1 MKLSCSLLHCLSNF
15 SFLRCASHAEHLVA
29 RAAELGYTAMAI
41 TDECS
46 VSGVVRAHT
55 EARGQPIKLIIGAE
69 FAVHDAPA
77 IDRLILLA
85 KSRNGYGDLSELI
98 TLARSRSPKGE
109 YQLFADDLAH
119 ITDCIAILVTHPL
132 QSDVR
137 TNIDAIAKHFPGHCW
152 LGAALDY
159 GPDDAGQLAALEAL
173 AAACRLPLTACDRI
187 LFACREDKPLQD
199 VLTAV
204 RLKQPVAELGTAL
217 NAHAENYLKPIA
229 HLARRYSAAMITQTL
244 VIAAQCKFSL
254 DELRY
259 EYPREVIPVDE
270 TPAAYLRRL
279 TDECGARRYPQGM
292 PDKVRAIVE
301 HELAIISDLHY
312 EAYFLT
318 IYDLVRFAREKH
330 ILCQGRG
337 SAANSAVCYCL
348 GITEVDPEHMQVLF
362 ERFISRERNEP
373 PDIDVDFE
381 HERREE
387 VMQYLYTKYG
397 RDRTALTAAVSTYR
411 PKGAIRD
418 VGKALGL
425 TLSQVDALSK
435 TIAWWDGRSIAP
447 ERLIEAGFDPEA
459 PRMRT
464 LMKLTEALIGFPRH
478 LSQHSGGFVIAR
490 DKLTRLVPIEN
501 AAMPER
507 TVIQWDKDDLDAL
520 GLLKVDV
527 LALGMLTA
535 IRKTL
540 DLIGQWSGQ
549 PMTMQDVP
557 REDPATYEMIQHAD
571 TLGVFQIES
580 RAQMSMLP
588 RLKPKCFYDLVIE
601 VAIVRPGPI
610 QGGMVHPYLKRRTGE
625 EPVIYPSKAVEAVLS
640 RTLGVPIFQ
649 EQVMQLAMVAAG
661 FTAGEADQ
669 LRRAMAAWKRKG
681 GLEKFRDK
689 LVGGMRERGYDEE
702 FAERLYKQMQGFGE
716 YGFPESHAASF
727 ALLVY
732 ISCWLKCHHPAA
744 FTCGMLNSQ
753 PLGFYSPSQLVQ
765 DVQRHG
771 VTVLPVDVMVSDFDC
786 TLEHSPLVGQS
797 ADSTFFSHVVPAKG
811 ETGNSWPMGHAR
823 RTGKPCRAFRGSEA
837 GTQSIVSLVNDGLD
851 SSIRWNDDISC
862 SCIIR
867 TGSEE
872 NRSQTKS
879 NPRLRLGL
887 RMVAQLGKD
896 AAERI
901 VSARTQSPFLDIAD
915 LQRRAALSQQDI
927 EALAAADAFR
937 TLIGHRRDSLWEALG
952 LERDTRLFTAPADP
966 TIASLIPPSEA
977 DDIVADYRSL
987 GLSLRRHPLALLRPA
1002 LTAQRIRS
1010 AEEVKNAR
1018 HGQLLRTTGLV
1029 TCRQRPGTAKGT
1041 TFVTLEDETGYVNV
1055 VVWSHVAAR
1064 QRNPLILARLLCV
1077 AGRVERQGEVVHLIA
1092 GRLIDQTA
1100 MLGELDFRSH
1110 EFH

>member
-15 SFLRCASHAEHLVA
+15 SFLRGASHAEHLVS
-29 RAAELGYTAMAI
+29 RAAELGYTAIAI

-46 VSGVVRAHT
+46 VSGAVRAHM
-55 EARGQPIKLIIGAE
+55 EAKEHKIKLIIGAE
-69 FAVHDAPA
+69 FTVHDAPA

-85 KSRNGYGDLSELI
+85 KNRNGYGDLSELI

-109 YQLFADDLAH
+109 YQLFTGDLAH
-119 ITDCIAILVTHPL
+119 LSDGIAIIVPFPL
-132 QSDVR
+132 HADAQA
-137 TNIDAIAKHFPGHCW
+137 NIAAIARHFVAACW

-159 GPDDAGQLAALEAL
+159 GPDDEGKLTALNTLAEA
-173 AAACRLPLTACDRI
+173 CHLPLAACDRI
-187 LFACREDKPLQD
+187 LFANREDKPLQD

-204 RLKQPVAELGTAL
+204 RLKKPVAELGTAL
-217 NAHAENYLKPIA
+217 NVHAENYLKPIS
-229 HLARRYSAAMITQTL
+229 HLARRYSPAMIAQTL
-244 VIAAQCKFSL
+244 IIAAHCKFTL

-279 TDECGARRYPQGM
+279 TVEGGARRYPQGM
-292 PDKVRAIVE
+292 PDNVSALVE
-301 HELAIISDLHY
+301 HELTIIADLHY

-318 IYDLVRFAREKH
+318 ICDVVNFARDKK

-348 GITEVDPEHMQVLF
+348 GITEVDPGHMQVLF

-387 VMQYLYTKYG
+387 VMQYLYNKYG

-425 TLSQVDALSK
+425 TLSQVDTLSK

-459 PRMRT
+459 PRMQM

-501 AAMPER
+501 AAMPDR

-540 DLIGQWSGQ
+540 DLIGNWRGQ
-549 PMTMQDVP
+549 PMAMQDVP
-557 REDPATYEMIQHAD
+557 REDPVTYQMIQHAD
-571 TLGVFQIES
+571 TIGVFQIES

-625 EPVIYPSKAVEAVLS
+625 EPVVYPSKSVEAVLS

-689 LVGGMRERGYDEE
+689 LVGGMRARGYDEE

-744 FTCGMLNSQ
+744 FTCGLLNSQ

-771 VTVLPVDVMVSDFDC
+771 VTVLPVDVTIS
-786 TLEHSPLVGQS
+786 EHCCVL
-797 ADSTFFSHVVPAKG
+797 
-811 ETGNSWPMGHAR
+811 
-823 RTGKPCRAFRGSEA
+823 A
-837 GTQSIVSLVNDGLD
+837 GPP
-851 SSIRWNDDISC
+851 
-862 SCIIR
+862 
-867 TGSEE
+867 E
-872 NRSQTKS
+872 NPQI
-879 NPRLRLGL
+879 RLGL
-887 RMVAQLGKD
+887 EMVAQLNKTSAKKIVVARSQ
-896 AAERI
+896 AA
-901 VSARTQSPFLDIAD
+901 FLDVAD
-915 LQRRAALSQQDI
+915 LQRRAELTQQEI
-927 EALAAADAFR
+927 EALAAADAFH
-937 TLIGHRRDSLWEALG
+937 TLIGHRRDALWEALG
-952 LERDTRLFTAPADP
+952 LERDTKLFTAPADP
-966 TIASLIPPSEA
+966 TIATLISPTEA
-977 DDIVADYRSL
+977 DDIVADFRSL

-1018 HGQLLRTTGLV
+1018 HGQLIRTTGLV

-1064 QRNPLILARLLCV
+1064 QRKELVQSRLMCV

-1092 GRLIDQTA
+1092 GKLIDQTA
-1100 MLGELDFRSH
+1100 MLGELDFHSH

>member
-1 MKLSCSLLHCLSNF
+1 MKLSTALLHCLSNF
-15 SFLRCASHAEHLVA
+15 SFLRGASHAENLVA
-29 RAAELGYTAMAI
+29 RAAELGYSAIAI

-46 VSGVVRAHT
+46 VSGVVRAHV
-55 EARGQPIKLIIGAE
+55 EAKERKLKLIIGAE
-69 FAVHDAPA
+69 FIVHDATA
-77 IDRLILLA
+77 VARLILLA
-85 KSRNGYGDLSELI
+85 KNREGYGDLSELI

-109 YQLFADDLAH
+109 YQLFIDDLSQLKNGIAIIVPRPMHADAKANISAIAAH
-119 ITDCIAILVTHPL
+119 IPA
-132 QSDVR
+132 
-137 TNIDAIAKHFPGHCW
+137 ACW

-159 GPDDAGQLAALEAL
+159 GPDDEGKLTALEAL
-173 AAACRLPLTACDRI
+173 AKTCNLPLTACEKI
-187 LFACREDKPLQD
+187 LFANREDKPLQD

-204 RLKQPVAELGTAL
+204 RLKKPVAELGTEL
-217 NAHAENYLKPIA
+217 HAHAENYLKPIA
-229 HLARRYSAAMITQTL
+229 HLARRYSTEMLTQTL
-244 VIAAQCKFSL
+244 IIAAECTFSL

-259 EYPREVIPVDE
+259 EYPREVIPPDE
-270 TPAAYLRRL
+270 SPAAYLRRL
-279 TDECGARRYPQGM
+279 THESGALRYPHGM
-292 PDKVRAIVE
+292 PDKVRAIIE

-318 IYDLVRFAREKH
+318 IFDLVRFAREQK

-387 VMQYLYTKYG
+387 VMQYLYNKYG

-425 TLSQVDALSK
+425 TLGQVDALSK
-435 TIAWWDGRSIAP
+435 TIAWWDGRTIAP
-447 ERLIEAGFDPEA
+447 ERLIEAGFDPDA
-459 PRMRT
+459 PRMQM

-501 AAMPER
+501 AAMADR

-540 DLIGQWSGQ
+540 DLIGAWRGT
-549 PMTMQDVP
+549 PIMMQDIP
-557 REDPATYEMIQHAD
+557 REDPATYEMIQRAD

-661 FTAGEADQ
+661 FSAGEADK

-689 LVGGMRERGYDEE
+689 LVGGMLERGYDED

-753 PLGFYSPSQLVQ
+753 PLGFYSSSQLVQ
-765 DVQRHG
+765 DVARHG
-771 VTVLPVDVMVSDFDC
+771 VTVLAVDVMVSGGDC
-786 TLEHSPLVGQS
+786 VLSIPPPNSVQPASLQPFPRAGGDPIFQPYQDCRIGPPPTRGKGIFEDS
-797 ADSTFFSHVVPAKG
+797 AP
-811 ETGNSWPMGHAR
+811 P
-823 RTGKPCRAFRGSEA
+823 
-837 GTQSIVSLVNDGLD
+837 QI
-851 SSIRWNDDISC
+851 
-862 SCIIR
+862 
-867 TGSEE
+867 
-872 NRSQTKS
+872 
-879 NPRLRLGL
+879 RLGL
-887 RMVAQLGKD
+887 RMVAQLSD
-896 AAERI
+896 DSIARI
-901 VSARTQSPFLDIAD
+901 VAARHDAYFTDIAD
-915 LQRRAALSQQDI
+915 LQRRAQLSQQDI
-927 EALAAADAFR
+927 DALAAADAFH
-937 TLIGHRRDSLWEALG
+937 TLIGHRREALWDAFG
-952 LERDTRLFTAPADP
+952 LSRDTKLFDAPIDP
-966 TIASLIPPSEA
+966 SQATLIAPTEA
-977 DDIVADYRSL
+977 NNIVADFRAL
-987 GLSLRRHPLALLRPA
+987 GLSLRRHPVALLRA
-1002 LTAQRIRS
+1002 TLTSQRIS
-1010 AEEVKNAR
+1010 TAEEVKHAR
-1018 HGQLLRTTGLV
+1018 HGQLIRATGLV

-1064 QRNPLILARLLCV
+1064 QRNPLILSRLMCV

-1100 MLGELDFRSH
+1100 MLGELDFHRH

>member
-1 MKLSCSLLHCLSNF
+1 MKLSCAALHCLSNF
-15 SFLRCASHAEHLVA
+15 SFLRGASHAEQLVV
-29 RAAELGYTAMAI
+29 RAAELGYSALAI

-46 VSGVVRAHT
+46 VSGAVRAHM
-55 EARGQPIKLIIGAE
+55 EAKERGVKLIIGAE
-69 FAVHDAPA
+69 FVLHDVPA

-85 KSRNGYGDLSELI
+85 KNRNGYGDLSELI
-98 TLARSRSPKGE
+98 TLARSRAVKGQ
-109 YQLFADDLAH
+109 YRLLIDDLAA
-119 ITDCIAILVTHPL
+119 ISDCLAVIVLHHTHADTKNEISQIARYFQNT
-132 QSDVR
+132 
-137 TNIDAIAKHFPGHCW
+137 CW

-159 GPDDAGQLAALEAL
+159 SADDIGKLQVLNTIAETCHLK
-173 AAACRLPLTACDRI
+173 LTLCERV
-187 LFACREDKPLQD
+187 LFARREDKTLQD
-199 VLTAV
+199 VVTAV
-204 RLKQPVAELGTAL
+204 RLKKPVAELGTDAL
-217 NAHAENYLKPIA
+217 AHAENYLKPID
-229 HLARRYSAAMITQTL
+229 HLARRYAPALIAQTL
-244 VIAAQCKFSL
+244 VIASHCKFSL

-259 EYPREVIPVDE
+259 EYPREIVPDNE

-279 TDECGARRYPQGM
+279 TFEGGARRYPAGM
-292 PDKVRAIVE
+292 PEKVRDIIE
-301 HELAIISDLHY
+301 RELDIIADLQY

-318 IYDLVRFAREKH
+318 IHDIVNFARTQK

-348 GITEVDPEHMQVLF
+348 GITEVDPGQMQVLF

-387 VMQYLYTKYG
+387 VMQYIYNKYG

-435 TIAWWDGRSIAP
+435 TITWWDGRTIAP
-447 ERLIEAGFDPEA
+447 ERLSEAGFDPEA
-459 PRMRT
+459 PRMQT
-464 LMKLTEALIGFPRH
+464 LMALTEKLVNFPRH

-490 DKLTRLVPIEN
+490 DKLTRLVPVEN
-501 AAMPER
+501 AAMENR
-507 TVIQWDKDDLDAL
+507 TVIQWDKDDLDQL

-535 IRKTL
+535 IRRTL
-540 DLIGQWSGQ
+540 NLLGDWHGK

-557 REDPATYEMIQHAD
+557 REDPATYAMIQQAD
-571 TLGVFQIES
+571 TIGVFQIES

-588 RLKPKCFYDLVIE
+588 RLKPTCFYDLVIE

-625 EPVIYPSKAVEAVLS
+625 EPVNYPSEAVRSVLE

-661 FTAGEADQ
+661 FSAGEADK

-689 LVGGMRERGYDEE
+689 LVNGMRKRGYDED

-744 FTCGMLNSQ
+744 FACAMLNSQ

-765 DVQRHG
+765 DAKRHG
-771 VTVLPVDVMVSDFDC
+771 VIVLPVDVMVSEVESML
-786 TLEHSPLVGQS
+786 T
-797 ADSTFFSHVVPAKG
+797 AA
-811 ETGNSWPMGHAR
+811 HAAPH
-823 RTGKPCRAFRGSEA
+823 TAPRAA
-837 GTQSIVSLVNDGLD
+837 PQI
-851 SSIRWNDDISC
+851 
-862 SCIIR
+862 
-867 TGSEE
+867 
-872 NRSQTKS
+872 
-879 NPRLRLGL
+879 RLGL
-887 RMVAQLGKD
+887 AMVTKLGND
-896 AAERI
+896 AAARI
-901 VSARTQSPFLDIAD
+901 VAARAEKSFTDIAD
-915 LQRRAALSQQDI
+915 LQRRAALSQADI
-927 EALAAADAFR
+927 EALAAADVLA
-937 TLIGHRRDSLWEALG
+937 TLAGHRRDALWGALG
-952 LERDTRLFTAPADP
+952 LMRDTHLFNAPADTEIATLLAP
-966 TIASLIPPSEA
+966 TEA
-977 DDIVADYRSL
+977 DNIFADYKSV
-987 GLSLRRHPLALLRPA
+987 GLTLRRHPLALLRDT

-1010 AEEVKNAR
+1010 AEEIRNAR
-1018 HGQLLRTTGLV
+1018 PGQLIRAAGLV

-1064 QRNPLILARLLCV
+1064 QRKELVLSRLMGV
-1077 AGRVERQGEVVHLIA
+1077 AGRVEKQGDVVHLIA
-1092 GRLIDQTA
+1092 GRLFDHSA
-1100 MLGELDFRSH
+1100 MLGALHFGSRDFH
-1110 EFH
+1110 